1 MKIPCFIL
9 VRKNSKG
16 IKNKN
21 LKKINQL
28 NLVEITI
35 QYLKRSK
42 YLDDIVIS
50 TDDNTIANISNY
62 NKCFTIYPRPKK
74 LSSDFATSESALKHA
89 IKIYEDKFG
98 KVDIVTYVQVTEP
111 FRPENILDQ
120 CIENLKKNKKIDS
133 CFASFYQKK
142 NFWIKKNKKLIRI
155 SPNKNKI
162 KPRQLKSGVYRE
174 DTGVAL
180 ATRAK
185 FLRRGQRLGKN
196 LSCIPYTNPIYSIDI
211 NTNDDLITARK
222 LAKK

>member
-21 LKKINQL
+21 LKKINHL
-28 NLVEITI
+28 RLIEITI
-35 QYLKRSK
+35 KYLKKSK

-50 TDDNTIANISNY
+50 TDDRTIADISEF

-74 LSSDFATSESALKHA
+74 LSNDFATSESALKHA

-98 KVDIVTYVQVTEP
+98 KTDIVAYVQVTEP
-111 FRPENILDQ
+111 FRPKNILDK

-142 NFWIKKNKKLIRI
+142 NFWIKKDNKLTRI
-155 SPNKNKI
+155 SPKKTRFL
-162 KPRQLKSGVYRE
+162 PRQLKSGIYRE

-185 FLRRGQRLGKN
+185 FLRRGERLGKN
-196 LSCIPYTNPIYSIDI
+196 LTCIPYTNPIYSIDI
-211 NTNDDLITARK
+211 NTTDDLILARK
-222 LAKK
+222 LAK

>member
-1 MKIPCFIL
+1 MKRKKILLTGASGFIGKNIIDILQKKNFIIYCF
-9 VRKNSKG
+9 VRKQKKNTKK
-16 IKNKN
+16 IKYIKHDLLNYIKFDKTCDVIIHCSAKSPEKDKFNYTDYRNNILITKN
-21 LKKINQL
+21 L
-28 NLVEITI
+28 
-35 QYLKRSK
+35 
-42 YLDDIVIS
+42 
-50 TDDNTIANISNY
+50 
-62 NKCFTIYPRPKK
+62 
-74 LSSDFATSESALKHA
+74 
-89 IKIYEDKFG
+89 
-98 KVDIVTYVQVTEP
+98 
-111 FRPENILDQ
+111 
-120 CIENLKKNKKIDS
+120 IEYSKKNKKIDS